1 MYRYIQQK
9 GQGILHSMVSGQS
22 SRLQIQVYLPHRK
35 VFNPLVSF
43 AEEGG
48 GGEGKKERK
57 WKERRAGGVEVLLLL
72 EAGTEA
78 ETLLGWAGL
87 RVLFHGVGTW
97 TLWEPCNPLTI
108 ALDSSLG
115 SLRLIGARLVCRV
128 QVIWPVGAETGG
140 WGLAGTNLPEKN
152 GSSRLRRDIASKEL
166 YYIILY
172 YIILYYTI
180 LYYIMYII

>member
-140 WGLAGTNLPEKN
+140 ISPWILVHRLFPMMASHSSDCRPGKGN
-152 GSSRLRRDIASKEL
+152 GCERGSYSKPR
-166 YYIILY
+166 
-172 YIILYYTI
+172 
-180 LYYIMYII
+180 